1 MYLIIRLII
10 CIVLFAAIAITSILL
25 KRRVIRAKTAVPIL
39 LIAFALSL
47 VSSLV
52 PFENLF
58 TSFKTPEEVFAYGNL
73 GEKSVDFVL
82 EGEDSAFVYGKAGGK
97 DTFMITP
104 RENGE
109 YKMFSL
115 FSLKN
120 YFAASGDDYTVIVYN
135 YKGSMD
141 YYIRI
146 TDNSDV
152 GLICSDSLNSEF
164 HRISYENGLFK
175 FIYCC
180 VSNPDNDYFLT
191 IGNDRITRDELIK

>member
-10 CIVLFAAIAITSILL
+10 GIVLFAAIAITSILL

-39 LIAFALSL
+39 FIAFALSL

-135 YKGSMD
+135 YKGSSD
-141 YYIRI
+141 YYIFI
-146 TDNSDV
+146 TDHSDN
-152 GLICSDSLNSEF
+152 GLSCFDNLNSEF
-164 HRISYENGLFK
+164 HKVLGENGFLDSL
-175 FIYCC
+175 YCC
-180 VSNPDNDYFLT
+180 VSNPENDYYLR
-191 IGNDRITRDELIK
+191 IENDIIQYDDLIK